1 VETFARRG
9 LDASSLGRCGSP
21 VPITCDAAISP
32 PSFYIGRGT
41 RVLAL
46 RISPRALARR
56 LPGYLPIVV
65 HLDAVL
71 DPGVVSLHSS
81 LLRTSLGLRPCR

>member
-1 VETFARRG
+1 VGIFAQRG
-9 LDASSLGRCGSP
+9 LDASQLGHCGSP
-21 VPITCDAAISP
+21 IPITRDAAIPP

-56 LPGYLPIVV
+56 SPGYLPAVV

-71 DPGVVSLHSS
+71 DPGVVALHSS
-81 LLRTSLGLRPCR
+81 LTCLPLGLRPYR